1 MSSPSRLTVSP
12 TAVTLASG
20 IGLFAGHYTCN
31 SWNTGSRRTI
41 QKMFFFRSER
51 DLCGLAGGG
60 LAREPERM
68 SHNVI
73 HKVSANKQPTVIVN
87 GDIIFSFCSA
97 TLSATTHG
105 LQDASV
111 TMY

>member
-1 MSSPSRLTVSP
+1 M
-12 TAVTLASG
+12 
-20 IGLFAGHYTCN
+20 
-31 SWNTGSRRTI
+31 GSR
-41 QKMFFFRSER
+41 
-51 DLCGLAGGG
+51 GGG
-60 LAREPERM
+60 LAKEPERM

>member
-20 IGLFAGHYTCN
+20 IGLFAGHYTRN

-51 DLCGLAGGG
+51 DLCGLAGG

-68 SHNVI
+68 SHI

-97 TLSATTHG
+97 TLSVKTHG